1 LDTFI
6 VFNYIT
12 PCKVVSMKYL
22 FNIILSFC
30 CYLTLLGS
38 LTSCDKEPEVIT
50 ITETKTDTLIV
61 IDTIT
66 LIDTIFES
74 LPDTTTT
81 FILVRHAETTGAGS
95 NPNLSVDGQSR
106 ANRLSQMLEK
116 VNLNAIYSTNF
127 NRTMQT
133 AQPAATAKGISIT
146 TYDPFAPAALVDQ
159 VLLSFPK
166 GAVLVVGHSNTIP
179 DMLNAMIGANQF
191 QDLTENE
198 YDNLFVVHVS
208 ALGEATVTH
217 LKY

>member
-1 LDTFI
+1 MKVIFS
-6 VFNYIT
+6 IT
-12 PCKVVSMKYL
+12 LAV
-22 FNIILSFC
+22 C
-30 CYLTLLGS
+30 CYIALLGS
-38 LTSCDKEPEVIT
+38 LTSCDKDPEVIT
-50 ITETKTDTLIV
+50 VTKIDTLLV
-61 IDTIT
+61 IDTLT
-66 LIDTIFES
+66 LIDTVFEI
-74 LPDTTTT
+74 LPDTATT
-81 FILVRHAETTGAGS
+81 FIMVRHAETAGSGS

-106 ANRLSQMLEK
+106 ATRLSQLLAK

-133 AQPAATAKGISIT
+133 AQPAATAKGITVT

-159 VLLSFPK
+159 ALLSFPK

-179 DMLNAMIGANQF
+179 DMLNEMVGSNMFPDIS
-191 QDLTENE
+191 ESE